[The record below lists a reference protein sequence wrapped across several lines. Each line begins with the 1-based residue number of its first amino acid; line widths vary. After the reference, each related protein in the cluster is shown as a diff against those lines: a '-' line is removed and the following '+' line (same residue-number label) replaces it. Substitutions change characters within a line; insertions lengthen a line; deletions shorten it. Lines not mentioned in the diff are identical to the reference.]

1 MPVKFVFNNQLLG
14 AWMLFHQTYNSIS
27 RCEDKEFGKLGISA
41 QQHAILMAITR
52 ADGPVTPGQIARWV
66 DRNANSIT
74 LILDRMEKSGLVI
87 RTKHVTDRRSLNIE
101 MTEKG
106 AEVLRQG
113 VEVGWKIIQGILGGL
128 SAEEIEALSD
138 SLEKLRRRAILRCYP
153 ETTVEEINI
162 DEQHHL
168 PQITKRGVDKK

>member
-1 MPVKFVFNNQLLG
+1 VKFVFNNQLLG

-74 LILDRMEKSGLVI
+74 LMLDRMEKSGLVV
-87 RTKHVTDRRSLNIE
+87 RTRNVNDRRSLYVEI
-101 MTEKG
+101 TEKG
-106 AEVLRQG
+106 AEVLKKSI
-113 VEVGWKIIQGILGGL
+113 EVGWNVIRTILGHL
-128 SAEEIEALSD
+128 SAEEIKALSD
-138 SLEKLRRRAILRCYP
+138 SLEKLRRQAILWGYP
-153 ETTVEEINI
+153 EKDLEEIHI
-162 DEQHHL
+162 DGQYHL
-168 PQITKRGVDKK
+168 PQITKRGADKK